1 MALRVATTGLRR
13 GEALALRWADV
24 DLDGAALAIRDSK
37 SGRGRSV
44 ALDPGTVTMLR
55 ELRRRAAAEKLALG
69 PTNSDEDAVF
79 GPEDGMPY
87 APNYITR
94 AFREAVEKVEVPRI
108 RLHDLRHTWSPS
120 LPLAAG
126 VSPKIVSSGGH
137 ATVASTHDMYTHAIP
152 GCKRTPCQSA
162 GGADRVQ

>member
-1 MALRVATTGLRR
+1 MALRVATTGRRR

-69 PTNSDEDAVF
+69 PTYSDEDAVF
-79 GPEDGMPY
+79 GPQDE
-87 APNYITR
+87 I
-94 AFREAVEKVEVPRI
+94 AVCAQLHHPGVP
-108 RLHDLRHTWSPS
+108 
-120 LPLAAG
+120 
-126 VSPKIVSSGGH
+126 
-137 ATVASTHDMYTHAIP
+137 
-152 GCKRTPCQSA
+152 
-162 GGADRVQ
+162 